1 MTSFRLTALRL
12 AATACVALPTVFA
25 LAGCSRIKAAF
36 QSPDSTPPAR
46 IVHLPDDQ
54 QGALYQQQRVIAK
67 QDYLHLVKIQE
78 GINRTQKAS
87 DEDVAF
93 IAQQLNARPVQATSK
108 NAVQAQHLILD
119 HTYASPGHKP
129 KRLTPSQR
137 SRLYNAILPYT
148 SSSDQWVQV
157 DASLALAGTRDPR
170 AIKVLEH
177 MAQSSQYS
185 VVRLDATTWLKSLRE
200 AGVTSGQA
208 SQ

>member
-1 MTSFRLTALRL
+1 MTSYPSTALRL
-12 AATACVALPTVFA
+12 VAASVALPVIAVLT
-25 LAGCSRIKAAF
+25 GCSHIKAAF
-36 QSPDSTPPAR
+36 QSPDSTPPAH
-46 IVHLPDDQ
+46 IVHLPDEQ
-54 QGALYQQQRVIAK
+54 QGALYQQQGVIAK
-67 QDYLHLVKIQE
+67 QDYLRLVKIQA
-78 GINRTQKAS
+78 GIDRAQKVS

-93 IAQQLNARPVQATSK
+93 IAQQLNARPVQDTSK

-137 SRLYNAILPYT
+137 GRLYDAILPYT

-177 MAQSSQYS
+177 MAQSSPYS
-185 VVRLDATTWLKSLRE
+185 VVRLDAKEWLKGLKKV
-200 AGVTSGQA
+200 GVTSEKT